1 VNDTSQNLPLPDLQN
16 EPEPTGTVAA
26 SLADAVSNT
35 SSDTVEPTANAVYSS
50 PDAAGFGPLEDP
62 PRVEGVELIGQPPED
77 DTAPA
82 LESDDPVSI
91 PSMQQAGFVLPD
103 ELMQRAGQI
112 GHETALI
119 TAHVVEIE
127 KANEAADAAMAA
139 ESSDSGGDKKES
151 K

>member
-1 VNDTSQNLPLPDLQN
+1 
-16 EPEPTGTVAA
+16 
-26 SLADAVSNT
+26 
-35 SSDTVEPTANAVYSS
+35 
-50 PDAAGFGPLEDP
+50 
-62 PRVEGVELIGQPPED
+62 VELIGQPPED

-91 PSMQQAGFVLPD
+91 PSMQQVGFVLPD